1 MNVDELLDT
10 LPRIAGLEW
19 NGCDLVDVMKRPY
32 AFISE
37 EGDLLISGEHGDGL
51 IDFYGEYR
59 DGTPYI
65 HAELVE
71 WASRN
76 GGYWEWVHPGA
87 ICFVR

>member
-1 MNVDELLDT
+1 MDELIDT
-10 LPRIAGLEW
+10 LPQIADTKW
-19 NGCDLVDVMKRPY
+19 NGRDFEDVTKRPH

-37 EGDLLISGEHGDGL
+37 EGDLIISGEHGDDL
-51 IDFYGEYR
+51 IDYYGDYR

-71 WASRN
+71 WAAKH
-76 GGYWEWVHPGA
+76 GGYWEWIHPGA